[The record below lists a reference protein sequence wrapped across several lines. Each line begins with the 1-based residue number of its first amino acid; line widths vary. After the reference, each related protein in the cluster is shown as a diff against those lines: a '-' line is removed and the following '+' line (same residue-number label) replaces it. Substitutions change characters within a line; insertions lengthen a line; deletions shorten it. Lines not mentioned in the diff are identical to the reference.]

1 MPFSKS
7 ERPSAKVAAMR
18 EPPNGRSPAA
28 GGRDRASSN
37 ITGKLDN
44 PLISTPTVGPQPIRL
59 TSIRIV
65 AKDDDTYSP
74 DPNGRL
80 AVLVPVRDR
89 WGEIADI
96 VAFIQDAPEQWWC
109 RHGDETPI
117 LGAWALAHAA
127 WERQPLMLW
136 ETPLQWLLQRRSGS
150 VVLDWGVDLRPI
162 FEDVPAIICQSAA
175 LRSRLQENFLAFGPR
190 LTVRDGVGRR
200 SLGVRVG

>member
-1 MPFSKS
+1 
-7 ERPSAKVAAMR
+7 MR
-18 EPPNGRSPAA
+18 EPPDGRSPAA
-28 GGRDRASSN
+28 GQRDRASII
-37 ITGKLDN
+37 ITGKVNN
-44 PLISTPTVGPQPIRL
+44 PLHNTPTVGPQPIRL

-65 AKDDDTYSP
+65 AKDDGTYSP

-80 AVLVPVRDR
+80 AVLIPVRDR

-96 VAFIQDAPEQWWC
+96 VAFIQDEPEQWWC
-109 RHGDETPI
+109 RHGDEMPI
-117 LGAWALAHAA
+117 LGAQALAHAA

-162 FEDVPAIICQSAA
+162 FEDTPAINCQSAA

-190 LTVRDGVGRR
+190 LTVRAGADHP
-200 SLGVRVG
+200 SQGVRVG